1 MDPNREYVLFAST
14 GVGLGYLLTALLNS
28 AYYAWRTG
36 SAFAID
42 MREFHYVSARKNAGF
57 FEHFALEYPADLE
70 VITGLDTTD
79 RLRQDPDLHF
89 LRLET
94 ERLDVDHPFPERI
107 HLIPC
112 QVPGEPY
119 PINSKRKAMPFRV
132 NLRGKLLEAWQET
145 VRRKEW
151 SGPVIGLHDRSTV
164 GEVAERMTMA
174 ITLDYEERYR
184 GVKYNCVAAAIAVV
198 AERGFADPNFLET
211 SDDKGF
217 VSYVRESLPNSFSLV
232 TRPPD
237 QGWAAW
243 VCAHGHDFGVLSE
256 AVNDL
261 WCLSACN
268 HLVHSRGGFNYFAI
282 LNSPKLDEGTA
293 RFVHVPV
300 LNEILDS
307 LGPEEAVAWA
317 RGAVRKS
324 NIHRHRQQYRFNW
337 LADALDRGG
346 RTDEAA
352 LARRRGPRHWEVTFR
367 PVMDNP
373 DKLAIKG
380 RARRRDSTWTLERA
394 QRAVRELPGNPLRY
408 SGDGGSLSYI
418 LAQIGR
424 FEEAITPARKAV
436 EFEPGNPFLQEQLGF
451 MLTNAGKLDKGEQ
464 AICQAIVIDPE
475 IARFNGALGDN
486 LMRQRRVLDTI
497 SAFRDAAR
505 FEPDDPRVI
514 RRLACA
520 TVGAE
525 RVADAEPL
533 LPSATEAL
541 PDMVDVHDLLSAV
554 PEIQGRRAE
563 AAAAARRA
571 AELQLDDLGRRH
583 RIARVL
589 MEARDLE
596 ERALRAADPLAVKMG
611 TFHHH
616 HLLGVVLEWQG
627 WLDHAIIE
635 GRKASDAEPQ
645 NPDLCE
651 RVAMMLLMA
660 KQSDE
665 AEVVAHRVLS
675 LRLESEQLQRLLGSI
690 QQQRPRSTQPP
701 PAEPEVAA
709 PPPAASDVMV
719 APPPAQGLDIVRPAE
734 NPSRASQ
741 HPQVRRWREG
751 ITASL
756 LQLLTGIPR

>member
-1 MDPNREYVLFAST
+1 M
-14 GVGLGYLLTALLNS
+14 LTALLNS
-28 AYYAWRTG
+28 VYHAWHTG

-42 MREFHYVSARKNAGF
+42 MREFHYVSVSKHAGF
-57 FEHFALEYPADLE
+57 FEHFALEYPADLG

-79 RLRQDPDLHF
+79 RLRQDPDPHF

-107 HLIPC
+107 YLIPC

-132 NLRGKLLEAWQET
+132 NVCGKLLEAWQET

-164 GEVAERMTMA
+164 GEVAERITMA

-184 GVKYNCVAAAIAVV
+184 GVRYNCVAAALAVV
-198 AERGFADPNFLET
+198 AELGFADPNFLAT

-232 TRPPD
+232 TRLPD

-268 HLVHSRGGFNYFAI
+268 RLVHSRGGFNYFAI
-282 LNSPKLDEGTA
+282 LNSPKLDEGPA
-293 RFVHVPV
+293 RFVHMPAP
-300 LNEILDS
+300 NEILDS
-307 LGPEEAVAWA
+307 LGPEEAMAWA

-324 NIHRHRQQYRFNW
+324 NMHRQRQQYRFNW

-352 LARRRGPRHWEVTFR
+352 LARWRGPWHWEFTFH
-367 PVMDNP
+367 PVMDSP

-380 RARRRDSTWTLERA
+380 RERRLDFTCALERA
-394 QRAVRELPGNPLRY
+394 QRAVRELPGKPFWY
-408 SGDGGSLSYI
+408 SGYGGSLSYI
-418 LAQIGR
+418 LAQMGR
-424 FEEAITPARKAV
+424 FEEAVAPARKAV
-436 EFEPGNPFLQEQLGF
+436 EFEPGDPFLREQLGI
-451 MLTNAGKLDKGEQ
+451 MLINAGKLNKGEQ
-464 AICQAIVIDPE
+464 TICQAIVIDPE
-475 IARFNGALGDN
+475 IARFHGALGDN

-497 SAFRDAAR
+497 AAFRDVVR
-505 FEPDDPRVI
+505 IEPDDPRVM
-514 RRLACA
+514 RRLARA
-520 TVGAE
+520 TMGAE
-525 RVADAEPL
+525 CMADAEPL
-533 LPSATEAL
+533 LQSATEAL
-541 PDMVDVHDLLSAV
+541 PDLVDIHDLLSTV
-554 PEIQGRRAE
+554 LEIQGRRAE

-571 AELQLDDLGRRH
+571 VELQLDDLGRRH
-583 RIARVL
+583 RIERFL
-589 MEARDLE
+589 MEARDLV
-596 ERALRAADPLAVKMG
+596 ERALRAADPQAVKMG

-635 GRKASDAEPQ
+635 RRKASDAEPQ

-660 KQSDE
+660 RQSDE

-675 LRLESEQLQRLLGSI
+675 RPPESEQLLRLLAPI
-690 QQQRPRSTQPP
+690 QQQRPQSTQPP
-701 PAEPEVAA
+701 PAAPEVAA
-709 PPPAASDVMV
+709 TPQAASDVI
-719 APPPAQGLDIVRPAE
+719 APPPPAQGSDFVRPAE
-734 NPSRASQ
+734 NLPLASQ
-741 HPQVRRWREG
+741 RPPVGLWWEG
-751 ITASL
+751 ITASRRH
-756 LQLLTGIPR
+756 LLTGIPR